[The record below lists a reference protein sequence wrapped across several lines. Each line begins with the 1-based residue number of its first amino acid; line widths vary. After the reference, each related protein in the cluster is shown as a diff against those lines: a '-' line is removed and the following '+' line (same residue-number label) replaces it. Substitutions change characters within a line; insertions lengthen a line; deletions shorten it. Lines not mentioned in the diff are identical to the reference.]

1 MLLQALEAQS
11 DRDKFQ
17 AMTPL
22 MLAAIGKAL
31 NANEETSAQE
41 ALELFIE
48 VSATFTPPSI
58 PQSSMS
64 FKEAVVSS
72 SAQSCVMFAEDML
85 TCSPQ
90 AVSVSLGL
98 YIPHA

>member
-1 MLLQALEAQS
+1 MLVQALEAQS

-48 VSATFTPPSI
+48 VSVTLTPPSTFSRARAL
-58 PQSSMS
+58 QEGCGTSSCTEPRMS
-64 FKEAVVSS
+64 V
-72 SAQSCVMFAEDML
+72 AQSCA
-85 TCSPQ
+85 
-90 AVSVSLGL
+90 
-98 YIPHA
+98 